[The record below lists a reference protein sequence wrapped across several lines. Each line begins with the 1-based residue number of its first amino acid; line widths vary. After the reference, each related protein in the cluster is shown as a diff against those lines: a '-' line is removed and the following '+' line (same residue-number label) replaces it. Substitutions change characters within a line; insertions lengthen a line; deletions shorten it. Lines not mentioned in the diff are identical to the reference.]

1 MILDT
6 PRPPPGR
13 GGDPIM
19 LDLDIPGSV
28 AARTQR
34 SPLQVS
40 DAFFYTLCSIPNEIG

>member
-19 LDLDIPGSV
+19 LDLDIPGTV

-40 DAFFYTLCSIPNEIG
+40 GT